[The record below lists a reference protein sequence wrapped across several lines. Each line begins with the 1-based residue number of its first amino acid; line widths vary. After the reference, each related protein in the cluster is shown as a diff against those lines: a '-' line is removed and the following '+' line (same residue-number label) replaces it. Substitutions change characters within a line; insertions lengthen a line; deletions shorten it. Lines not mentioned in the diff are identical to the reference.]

1 MLKEVIIVEGKM
13 DTVAVRR
20 AVDAETIET
29 GGFALR
35 NGTLA
40 KIKGAY
46 LRRGIIILTDP
57 DGAGQRIRSFL
68 TDRFPN
74 AGQAFVPKKDARTP
88 DDVGIE
94 QASPE
99 AIRLALSKVRYHQ
112 FAPKKVFT
120 EFDLFTHGLSGDEA
134 SARKRDALGAELG
147 IGYGNAKRFL
157 QRLND
162 YGVTRE
168 EFAAALAQIE
178 KGTTWTNQ

>member
-74 AGQAFVPKKDARTP
+74 AGQAFRAQKRCP
-88 DDVGIE
+88 DPG
-94 QASPE
+94 
-99 AIRLALSKVRYHQ
+99 
-112 FAPKKVFT
+112 
-120 EFDLFTHGLSGDEA
+120 
-134 SARKRDALGAELG
+134 
-147 IGYGNAKRFL
+147 
-157 QRLND
+157 
-162 YGVTRE
+162 
-168 EFAAALAQIE
+168 
-178 KGTTWTNQ
+178 